1 MRAALSASY
10 LLAGALLIV
19 SAAWQLADGVALLP
33 AISAVSA
40 LAVIAMAVVGLVKPQ
55 SEAEHG

>member
-1 MRAALSASY
+1 M
-10 LLAGALLIV
+10 